1 LRIWKIPD
9 QVLRLAVVFILLG
22 AGLVAAR
29 IKLVPESFGELG
41 HFRADAI
48 DTAVAVPAKYAG
60 WQVCV
65 ECHEDEG
72 EAKNRSYHRTLSCEI
87 CHGASLAHAEEP
99 DAVLPVVPRKRG
111 EVCLYC
117 HSYLASRPTGFPQVI
132 ERLHNPVKACIEC
145 HNPHDP
151 TPPQTPEFCT
161 ACHAQIARTKAVSY
175 HAPLDCQTCHEAALE
190 HRQNPRAFLPKKPVA
205 NEFCGTCHAHGAAS
219 APEIPRVDL
228 ATHGGTYLCWQCHYP
243 HHPEA

>member
-1 LRIWKIPD
+1 MRIWKIPD

-29 IKLVPESFGELG
+29 VKLVPESFGKLG
-41 HFRADAI
+41 HFRAAAI
-48 DTAVAVPAKYAG
+48 DTAAAVPAKYAG

-65 ECHEDEG
+65 ECHDDEG
-72 EAKNRSYHRTLSCEI
+72 TAKSRSYHRTLSCEI
-87 CHGASLAHAEEP
+87 CHGPSLAHAEDP
-99 DAVLPVVPRKRG
+99 DSGLPVVPRKRG

-151 TPPQTPEFCT
+151 TPPQTPEQCT

-175 HAPLDCQTCHEAALE
+175 HAPLECQTCHEAAPE
-190 HRQNPRAFLPKKPVA
+190 HRQNPRAFLPKKPVSR
-205 NEFCGTCHAHGAAS
+205 EFCGTCHARGADS
-219 APEIPRVDL
+219 PPEIPRVDL
-228 ATHGGTYLCWQCHYP
+228 QSHGGTYLCWQCHYP